1 MPINPADQIPEVEYK
16 FVFMMDTLTQD
27 ILGENLLEDA
37 IDYIQKAVADGSN
50 IVVHW

>member
-1 MPINPADQIPEVEYK
+1 MPINQSDQVPEIEYK

-37 IDYIQKAVADGSN
+37 VAYIEKAVRDGAN